1 MKKIFIILF
10 MLIPLALCAQE
21 KAIYRITY
29 ECDALHKKVR
39 QVYRWNLDIGQRTA
53 VFYSPNYRQHSKLF
67 DSVQTSDNLVA
78 AMDEI
83 KRLAAKYPNRSCM
96 EVLIGLPEIGH
107 YTYINK
113 AGIDNQFIYEEKMP
127 AIEWQL
133 TDSVKMVSGYR
144 CHRAETEVYGRK
156 WIVWYAP
163 EIPLSYGPYIL
174 GGLPGLILEAVDS
187 EHLFSFT
194 TVGIENITDDS
205 KVELF
210 GEKEAIKCSRGK
222 YLALRQK
229 SVGQTYKEAVNQ
241 LLGGS
246 SKVIEIKDAS
256 GKEISN
262 QIMADVNYL
271 DLEVI

>member
-262 QIMADVNYL
+262 QIMADVNYSIL
-271 DLEVI
+271 R